1 MSLLDYKT
9 LLFPIQEFE
18 KYVVNPDAESDFSG
32 SNIDPCPD
40 VSQEGSSKNE
50 LYAQVPLHVE
60 DNKVSEDEGVSDP
73 YEHVFDYPLGM
84 SNSANVVADA
94 LSRKVVADVGLI
106 IIQARPM

>member
-60 DNKVSEDEGVSDP
+60 DNEISEDKGVLDS
-73 YEHVFDYPLGM
+73 YVNIFDCPFGM
-84 SNSANVVADA
+84 SDNGICK
-94 LSRKVVADVGLI
+94 LHEHMGLGKSRIL
-106 IIQARPM
+106 